1 MFGTPYSNIKFN
13 TKFFKCLFEVE
24 ALEAISMINKMF
36 FLHQVGHFLNV
47 GRNGWIFKP

>member
-13 TKFFKCLFEVE
+13 TKFFKCLLEVV
-24 ALEAISMINKMF
+24 ALEAISTINKMF